1 MSDSEISKLLDSYA
15 GNSSIYNIASYFNA
29 SRRSDKV
36 LLLSNVLGSRGVI
49 NTSNYDVILMDGAR
63 NRVLTKNNRTMLIL
77 NPESQPEEAL
87 SLLSTVYTLNQL
99 REPNSWIF
107 KQFSKVIE
115 DYSGELY
122 KDIKDLSMMDKA
134 IYLFANPNL
143 EQSVRD
149 SLNGL
154 INQDINT
161 KIKLT
166 DKIKLSGSHQEN
178 ALFDIMVDD
187 RNAIITNSDGT
198 IGVSVKDIINFKNGL

>member
-1 MSDSEISKLLDSYA
+1 M
-15 GNSSIYNIASYFNA
+15 
-29 SRRSDKV
+29 
-36 LLLSNVLGSRGVI
+36 
-49 NTSNYDVILMDGAR
+49 
-63 NRVLTKNNRTMLIL
+63 
-77 NPESQPEEAL
+77 
-87 SLLSTVYTLNQL
+87 
-99 REPNSWIF
+99 
-107 KQFSKVIE
+107 
-115 DYSGELY
+115 
-122 KDIKDLSMMDKA
+122 
-134 IYLFANPNL
+134 
-143 EQSVRD
+143 RD

>member
-134 IYLFANPNL
+134 IYLFAIQIWN
-143 EQSVRD
+143 
-149 SLNGL
+149 
-154 INQDINT
+154 NQ
-161 KIKLT
+161 
-166 DKIKLSGSHQEN
+166 
-178 ALFDIMVDD
+178 
-187 RNAIITNSDGT
+187 
-198 IGVSVKDIINFKNGL
+198 